1 MRRAPD
7 DKKKHVLRDKPF
19 RSRDTYYHDWATFSR
34 GREIYRDETRVAMFC
49 HIWKI
54 FLLTIT
60 TSNLKSKWSL
70 RKNSAPIEG
79 SISMGFIVDIL
90 LALKVLC
97 PRRSSNLEKD
107 NFCTAHHCET
117 RLFWF
122 LTGWNF
128 SKKLDDRNSVTA
140 QKDKYSK

>member
-1 MRRAPD
+1 
-7 DKKKHVLRDKPF
+7 
-19 RSRDTYYHDWATFSR
+19 
-34 GREIYRDETRVAMFC
+34 
-49 HIWKI
+49 
-54 FLLTIT
+54 
-60 TSNLKSKWSL
+60 
-70 RKNSAPIEG
+70 
-79 SISMGFIVDIL
+79 MGFIVDIL

>member
-1 MRRAPD
+1 
-7 DKKKHVLRDKPF
+7 
-19 RSRDTYYHDWATFSR
+19 
-34 GREIYRDETRVAMFC
+34 
-49 HIWKI
+49 
-54 FLLTIT
+54 
-60 TSNLKSKWSL
+60 
-70 RKNSAPIEG
+70 
-79 SISMGFIVDIL
+79 MGFIVNIL

-128 SKKLDDRNSVTA
+128 SKKLTTEIPLLLKKINTLNRHPYSGLVVFIHQMTLTLINLAVLSCVGMGWFGILRNSEFEAVLNKTER
-140 QKDKYSK
+140 S